1 MNIQN
6 RNRLRYRE
14 ETDGCQMERGL
25 RSWAKM
31 VKGGER
37 DKVTDMM
44 ESQITEGLMD
54 KRFWIITKLDE
65 KPTVLSR

>member
-1 MNIQN
+1 MQSPGQF
-6 RNRLRYRE
+6 E
-14 ETDGCQMERGL
+14 KEQWGL
-25 RSWAKM
+25 LLKSDEW
-31 VKGGER
+31 GER

>member
-1 MNIQN
+1 MQSPGQF
-6 RNRLRYRE
+6 E
-14 ETDGCQMERGL
+14 KERWGL
-25 RSWAKM
+25 LLKSDEW
-31 VKGGER
+31 GER

>member
-1 MNIQN
+1 MQSPGQF
-6 RNRLRYRE
+6 E
-14 ETDGCQMERGL
+14 KEQWGL
-25 RSWAKM
+25 LLKSGEW
-31 VKGGER
+31 GER